1 MGNNF
6 TEKKRSPG
14 SCDGVNI
21 KGILSFARKPCCEH
35 LAAHNSLFVRSS
47 QRNPFGSF
55 GGGLQRGQSPF
66 LQGVFSGEAPLWAEK
81 AGARLECSGLL
92 CGEESKETW
101 VSWRGYPKGAGPPLA
116 HDLACKVLLCD
127 LLMLHQIQNPL
138 PGAAGK
144 IGFVHADPALLCFSE
159 YIIAKEL
166 YRFWDT

>member
-55 GGGLQRGQSPF
+55 GEGLQRGQSPF

-92 CGEESKETW
+92 CGEASKETGRF
-101 VSWRGYPKGAGPPLA
+101 RGRGIQRGQGRPWHTILLARSSVLHLGRWAGGERGLW
-116 HDLACKVLLCD
+116 
-127 LLMLHQIQNPL
+127 N
-138 PGAAGK
+138 G
-144 IGFVHADPALLCFSE
+144 STR
-159 YIIAKEL
+159 
-166 YRFWDT
+166 RFRPCISDARNL